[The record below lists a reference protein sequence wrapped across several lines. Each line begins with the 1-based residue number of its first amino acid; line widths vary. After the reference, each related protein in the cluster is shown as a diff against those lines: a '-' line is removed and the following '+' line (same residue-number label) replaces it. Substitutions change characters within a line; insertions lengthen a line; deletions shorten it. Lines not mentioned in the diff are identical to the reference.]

1 MNRIFKIAAAVII
14 LSSSVCF
21 AVSTEEDWQ
30 RLTDEA
36 LDLYHY
42 GNNKEAVSV
51 AREALKAAEEVFGP
65 DDLKVVGSVDNLATY
80 LAATGNTKEADRLYQ
95 RALSMLR
102 KKLPPGDSY
111 LAIFMDYLALFYDKI
126 GKNVYAKELR
136 EKANAI
142 RVKSPAEQSG

>member
-1 MNRIFKIAAAVII
+1 MNRIFKVAAAVII

-42 GNNKEAVSV
+42 GSNKEAVGV

-95 RALSMLR
+95 RALLMLQ

-126 GKNVYAKELR
+126 GKNGYAKELR

-142 RVKSPAEQSG
+142 RVKSPAEQSR